1 MSLLQ
6 RRTWLAT
13 GLVALAIGV
22 IAPTVAQ
29 QPPGAA
35 PQAQGAQPA
44 AGAEQPRLG
53 GGNGGGGGGGRPQTQ
68 PLGDGPWDV
77 TTEKARIHV
86 TVVTKQLQNPWGLQF
101 LPNGDML
108 VTERPGRLRVV
119 RGGVLDPAP
128 LEGMPTIRAA
138 SIGGLQDVV
147 LHPDFRRNELV
158 YFSYSKPDAQD
169 EKLSSLAVARGRFDG
184 SGGLKDVEDIFVAK
198 DWYSA
203 AMSTENGRCC
213 GQGPSDASF
222 GARMAFGRD
231 GMLYVASG
239 DRNWGEK
246 AQEPSSHL
254 GKVLRIRDD
263 GKVPRDNP
271 FVGKEGYLP
280 EIYTLGHRNPT
291 GLTVNPVN
299 GEIWSTEFGPRGGD
313 ELNRI
318 EAGKNYGWILVTHGN
333 HYNGDPVARG
343 AENVPGMT
351 DPVLYWVPS
360 TNPGN
365 IAFYTGNALPGWRG
379 NLLLAAMSR
388 ALVRIS
394 FDAAGKPVSQE
405 RLLSDLGQRFRDV
418 RQGPDGAVYLLT
430 DERSGAILKI
440 EAQTP

>member
-1 MSLLQ
+1 MSLR
-6 RRTWLAT
+6 RRTWAWAGLAALAT
-13 GLVALAIGV
+13 FVD
-22 IAPTVAQ
+22 APAFAQ

-35 PQAQGAQPA
+35 PQGAQPP
-44 AGAEQPRLG
+44 AGAEQPRRG
-53 GGNGGGGGGGRPQTQ
+53 GGAGGGGGGRPQTE

-77 TTEKARIHV
+77 TTEQARIRV
-86 TVVTKQLQNPWGLQF
+86 TVVTKGLQNPWGLAF

-108 VTERPGRLRVV
+108 VTERPGRLRIV
-119 RGGVLDPAP
+119 RGGTLDATPIAGLPA
-128 LEGMPTIRAA
+128 IRAA

-147 LHPDFRRNELV
+147 LHPDFRRNQLV
-158 YFSYSKPDAQD
+158 YFSYSKPDAKD
-169 EKLSSLAVARGRFDG
+169 ETLSSLAVARGRFDG
-184 SGGLKDVEDIFVAK
+184 GGALKDVEDIFVAK

-231 GMLYVASG
+231 GTLYVASG

-254 GKVLRIRDD
+254 GKILRIRDD

-291 GLTVNPVN
+291 GLTVNPAN
-299 GEIWSTEFGPRGGD
+299 GDIWSTEFGPRGGD
-313 ELNRI
+313 ELNLI
-318 EAGKNYGWILVTHGN
+318 EAGKNYGWILVTNGN
-333 HYNGDPVARG
+333 HYNNDPVARG
-343 AENVPGMT
+343 AEGVPGMT

-365 IAFYTGNALPGWRG
+365 IVFYTGNELPAWRG
-379 NLLLAAMSR
+379 NLLMAAMSR
-388 ALVRIS
+388 SLVRIS
-394 FDAAGKPVSQE
+394 FDAAGKPVGQE

-430 DERSGAILKI
+430 DERSGAMLKI
-440 EAQTP
+440 GPQRP

>member
-1 MSLLQ
+1 MREQ
-6 RRTWLAT
+6 WWLSA
-13 GLVALAIGV
+13 GLAALAFAMSSAG
-22 IAPTVAQ
+22 AAQ
-29 QPPGAA
+29 QPAPAA
-35 PQAQGAQPA
+35 AAEPPGAQPPA
-44 AGAEQPRLG
+44 SARPQRR
-53 GGNGGGGGGGRPQTQ
+53 GGGGGGGRPQVQ

-77 TTEKARIHV
+77 ATEHGAIHV
-86 TVVTKQLQNPWGLQF
+86 TVVTKGLERPWGMAF

-108 VTERPGRLRVV
+108 VTERPGRLRIV
-119 RGGVLDPAP
+119 RDGALDAAP
-128 LEGMPTIRAA
+128 IAGMPKIRAVV
-138 SIGGLQDVV
+138 IGGLGDVV
-147 LHPDFRRNELV
+147 LHPSYERNRLV

-169 EKLSSLAVARGRFDG
+169 ETLSTLAVARARYDG
-184 SGGLKDVEDIFVAK
+184 GAGLTNVEDIFVAK
-198 DWYSA
+198 DWYSS
-203 AMSTENGRCC
+203 AMAGQNGRCC
-213 GQGPSDASF
+213 GQGPADASF

-254 GKVLRIRDD
+254 GKIVRIADD

-271 FVGKEGYLP
+271 FAGREGYLP

-291 GLTVNPVN
+291 GLTVNPTT

-318 EAGKNYGWILVTHGN
+318 AAGNNYGWILVTHGN

-343 AENVPGMT
+343 AEGVPGMT
-351 DPVLYWVPS
+351 DPELYWVPS

-365 IAFYTGNALPGWRG
+365 IAFYTGDELPGWRG
-379 NLLLAAMSR
+379 DLLLAAMSR

-394 FDAAGKPVSQE
+394 FDAAGKPASEE

-430 DERSGAILKI
+430 DETAGAMLKI
-440 EAQTP
+440 EAQSP

>member
-1 MSLLQ
+1 MSLR
-6 RRTWLAT
+6 RRTWAWAGLA
-13 GLVALAIGV
+13 ALAAFVG
-22 IAPTVAQ
+22 APTVAQ
-29 QPPGAA
+29 QPPAA
-35 PQAQGAQPA
+35 AAQPQGAQPP
-44 AGAEQPRLG
+44 AGAEQPRRG
-53 GGNGGGGGGGRPQTQ
+53 GGAGGGRPQTE

-77 TTEKARIHV
+77 TTEQARIRV
-86 TVVTKQLQNPWGLQF
+86 TVVTKGLQNPWGLAF

-108 VTERPGRLRVV
+108 VTERPGRLRIV
-119 RGGVLDPAP
+119 RGGTLDATPIAG
-128 LEGMPTIRAA
+128 LPTIRAA

-147 LHPDFRRNELV
+147 LHPDFRRNQLV
-158 YFSYSKPDAQD
+158 YFSYSKPDAKD
-169 EKLSSLAVARGRFDG
+169 ETLSSLAVARGRFDG
-184 SGGLKDVEDIFVAK
+184 GGALKDVEDIFVAK

-231 GMLYVASG
+231 GTLYVASG

-254 GKVLRIRDD
+254 GKILRIRDD

-291 GLTVNPVN
+291 GLTVNPAS
-299 GEIWSTEFGPRGGD
+299 GDIWSTEFGPRGGD

-333 HYNGDPVARG
+333 HYNNDPVARG
-343 AENVPGMT
+343 AEGVPGMT

-365 IAFYTGNALPGWRG
+365 IVFYTGNELPGWRG
-379 NLLLAAMSR
+379 NLLMAAMSR

-394 FDAAGKPVSQE
+394 FDAVGKPVSQE

-430 DERSGAILKI
+430 DERSGAMLKVT
-440 EAQTP
+440 AQKP

>member
-1 MSLLQ
+1 MSLR
-6 RRTWLAT
+6 RRTWAWAGLAALAT
-13 GLVALAIGV
+13 LVG
-22 IAPTVAQ
+22 APAVAQ
-29 QPPGAA
+29 QTPSAA
-35 PQAQGAQPA
+35 AQPQGAQPP
-44 AGAEQPRLG
+44 AGAEQPRRG
-53 GGNGGGGGGGRPQTQ
+53 GGAGGGGGGGRPQTQ

-77 TTEKARIHV
+77 TTEQARIHV
-86 TVVTKQLQNPWGLQF
+86 TVVTKGLQNPWGLAF

-108 VTERPGRLRVV
+108 VTERPGRLRIV
-119 RGGVLDPAP
+119 RGGVLDATPIA
-128 LEGMPTIRAA
+128 GMPTIRAA

-147 LHPDFRRNELV
+147 LHPDFRRNQLV

-184 SGGLKDVEDIFVAK
+184 GGALTDVEDIFVAK

-231 GMLYVASG
+231 GTLYVASG

-254 GKVLRIRDD
+254 GKILRIRDD

-291 GLTVNPVN
+291 GLTVNPAN

-313 ELNRI
+313 ELNHI

-333 HYNGDPVARG
+333 HYNNDPVARG

-365 IAFYTGNALPGWRG
+365 IAFYTGNELPGWRG
-379 NLLLAAMSR
+379 NLLMAAMSR

-394 FDAAGKPVSQE
+394 FDATAKPVGQE
-405 RLLSDLGQRFRDV
+405 RLLADLGQRFRDV

-430 DERSGAILKI
+430 DERSGAMLKI
-440 EAQTP
+440 AAQKP

>member
-1 MSLLQ
+1 MSLR
-6 RRTWLAT
+6 RRTWAWTGLAALAT
-13 GLVALAIGV
+13 LVLG
-22 IAPTVAQ
+22 APAVAQ

-35 PQAQGAQPA
+35 AEAQGAQAP
-44 AGAEQPRLG
+44 AGAEQPRRG
-53 GGNGGGGGGGRPQTQ
+53 GGAGGGRPQTQ

-77 TTEKARIHV
+77 TTEQARIHV
-86 TVVTKQLQNPWGLQF
+86 TVVTKQLQNPWGLAF

-108 VTERPGRLRVV
+108 VTERPGRLRIV
-119 RGGVLDPAP
+119 RGGVLDATSVA
-128 LEGMPTIRAA
+128 GMPTIRAA

-147 LHPDFRRNELV
+147 LHPDFRRNQLV

-184 SGGLKDVEDIFVAK
+184 GGALTDVEDIFVAK

-254 GKVLRIRDD
+254 GKMLRIRDD
-263 GKVPRDNP
+263 GKAPRDNP

-291 GLTVNPVN
+291 GLTVNPAN

-333 HYNGDPVARG
+333 HYNNDPVARG

-365 IAFYTGNALPGWRG
+365 IAFYTGNELPGWRG
-379 NLLLAAMSR
+379 NLLMAAMSR
-388 ALVRIS
+388 ALVRIG

-430 DERSGAILKI
+430 DERSGAMLKVT
-440 EAQTP
+440 AQKP

>member
-1 MSLLQ
+1 MGAM
-6 RRTWLAT
+6 RERVWLAT
-13 GLVALAIGV
+13 GLAALAV
-22 IAPTVAQ
+22 AVSTPAVAQ
-29 QPPGAA
+29 QPAPGSAA
-35 PQAQGAQPA
+35 QPQGAQPP
-44 AGAEQPRLG
+44 AGEQQQRR
-53 GGNGGGGGGGRPQTQ
+53 GGGGGGGRPQVE
-68 PLGDGPWDV
+68 PLGDGPWDLA
-77 TTEKARIHV
+77 TEQGRIHV
-86 TVVTKQLQNPWGLQF
+86 TVVTKGLERPWGMAF

-108 VTERPGRLRVV
+108 VTERPGRLRIV
-119 RGGVLDPAP
+119 RDGMLDAAP
-128 LEGMPTIRAA
+128 IAGMPKIRAVV
-138 SIGGLQDVV
+138 IGGLADVV
-147 LHPDFRRNELV
+147 LHPEYERNRLV
-158 YFSYSKPDAQD
+158 YFSYSKPDARD
-169 EKLSSLAVARGRFDG
+169 ETLSTLAVARARFDG
-184 SGGLKDVEDIFVAK
+184 NATLTNVEDIFVAK
-198 DWYSA
+198 DWYSS
-203 AMSTENGRCC
+203 AMAGQNGRCC
-213 GQGPSDASF
+213 GQGPADASF

-254 GKVLRIRDD
+254 GKIVRIADD

-271 FVGKEGYLP
+271 FASREGYLP

-291 GLTVNPVN
+291 GLTVNPAT

-318 EAGKNYGWILVTHGN
+318 EAGNNYGWILVTHGN

-343 AENVPGMT
+343 AEGVPGMT
-351 DPVLYWVPS
+351 DPELYWAPS

-365 IAFYTGNALPGWRG
+365 IAFYTGSELPGWRG

-394 FDAAGKPVSQE
+394 FDAAGNPAAQE

-430 DERSGAILKI
+430 DETAGAMLKI
-440 EAQTP
+440 EAASP

>member
-1 MSLLQ
+1 V
-6 RRTWLAT
+6 
-13 GLVALAIGV
+13 G
-22 IAPTVAQ
+22 PTVAQ
-29 QPPGAA
+29 QAPGAA
-35 PQAQGAQPA
+35 AQGAQSA
-44 AGAEQPRLG
+44 AGAEQRRG
-53 GGNGGGGGGGRPQTQ
+53 GPNGGGGGGGRPQTQ

-77 TTEKARIHV
+77 TTEQARIHV
-86 TVVTKQLQNPWGLQF
+86 TVVTKGLQNPWGLQF

-108 VTERPGRLRVV
+108 VTERSGRLRVV
-119 RGGVLDPAP
+119 RSGVLDPAP

-147 LHPDFRRNELV
+147 LHPDFRRNQLV

-184 SGGLKDVEDIFVAK
+184 GAALKDVEDIFVAQ

-231 GMLYVASG
+231 GNLYVASG

-246 AQEPSSHL
+246 AQDPSSHL
-254 GKVLRIRDD
+254 GKILRIRDD

-291 GLTVNPVN
+291 GLTMNPAN

-333 HYNGDPVARG
+333 HYNNDPVARG
-343 AENVPGMT
+343 AEGVPGMT

-365 IAFYTGNALPGWRG
+365 IAFYTGNELPGWRG
-379 NLLLAAMSR
+379 NLLMAAMSR

-394 FDAAGKPVSQE
+394 FDATAKPVGQE

-430 DERSGAILKI
+430 DEQSGAMLKVA
-440 EAQTP
+440 AQTP